1 MSYIGSKT
9 QDESDSGVVQG
20 DEPEDG
26 EMVFPPPPSSYDMSQ
41 LQKSQSDNCEI
52 QELRNKVT
60 SCESQVEMLEKEKKD
75 LIVEVEKNKVMSNH
89 ENLRTK
95 VAEKEKENATLRNT
109 VTSLEAKIEEVEK
122 RKKNTEDQLA
132 KAIQIIAS
140 AHKMNRLYFFI
151 IIALVILYF
160 FKVSLD

>member
-26 EMVFPPPPSSYDMSQ
+26 EMVPPPPPSSYDMSQ

-95 VAEKEKENATLRNT
+95 VAEKEKEIATLRNT
-109 VTSLEAKIEEVEK
+109 FEAKIEEVEK

-140 AHKMNRLYFFI
+140 DHKMNRLYFFI